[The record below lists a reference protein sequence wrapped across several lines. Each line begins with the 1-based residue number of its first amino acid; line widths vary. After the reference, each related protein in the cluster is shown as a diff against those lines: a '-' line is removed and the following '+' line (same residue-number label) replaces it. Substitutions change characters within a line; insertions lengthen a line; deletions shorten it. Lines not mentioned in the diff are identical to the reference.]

1 MRNWNELLEKEI
13 ETIKKIAS
21 IVSPFLP
28 YKNEWVCK
36 TLFGALK
43 EIILF
48 PMDEKDLIIENL
60 DKMLCILGLKNEY
73 ELTEKQREERSAVVY
88 NYLLL
93 STFRIPLFIL
103 EKEGEDRFSKIIEK
117 AILEVRNKFF
127 GEFFEENSSRLGN
140 EIYSKIFNFE
150 IECGSDIKDFIH
162 EEFFKY
168 IGSNDHY
175 AGYIHEISKQIH
187 LALWKEINE
196 DMLIDEIK
204 KLFDEIVD
212 MIIVNILVFLNQI
225 IKDEDIE
232 KILFPII
239 KGGKKNETI

>member
-13 ETIKKIAS
+13 ETVKKIAS

-36 TLFGALK
+36 TLFFFLK
-43 EIILF
+43 DIFVAPRE
-48 PMDEKDLIIENL
+48 EKELIIEDL
-60 DKMLCILGLKNEY
+60 DRMLHVLGLKNEN
-73 ELTEKQREERSAVVY
+73 ELTEEQRKERSAIIY

-93 STFRIPLFIL
+93 SIFRIPLFIL
-103 EKEGEDRFSKIIEK
+103 EKEGEDRFSEVIEE

-127 GEFFEENSSRLGN
+127 GEFFEENSSRLGD

-150 IECGSDIKDFIH
+150 IKDGSDIEDFIH

-175 AGYIHEISKQIH
+175 AGYIHEISNQIH

-196 DMLIDEIK
+196 DMLIEEIRI
-204 KLFDEIVD
+204 LFDEIVD
-212 MIIVNILVFLNQI
+212 IIVGNIPNFLNQI
-225 IKDEDIE
+225 VKDEDIE

-239 KGGKKNETI
+239 KGGEEK

>member
-36 TLFGALK
+36 TLFSFLK
-43 EIILF
+43 DIITL
-48 PMDEKDLIIENL
+48 PHNEGELIIENL
-60 DKMLCILGLKNEY
+60 DRLLHILELENEN
-73 ELTEKQREERSAVVY
+73 ELTEEQKEEKTAIVY

-93 STFRIPLFIL
+93 SIFRIPLFIL
-103 EKEGEDRFSKIIEK
+103 EKEGKDRFSEVIEE

-150 IECGSDIKDFIH
+150 IECGSDIEDFIY

-175 AGYIHEISKQIH
+175 AGYIHEISNQIH

-196 DMLIDEIK
+196 DMLIEEIRI
-204 KLFDEIVD
+204 LFDEIVD
-212 MIIVNILVFLNQI
+212 IIVWNIPNFLNQI
-225 IKDEDIE
+225 VKDEDIE

-239 KGGKKNETI
+239 KGGEEK

>member
-1 MRNWNELLEKEI
+1 MRNWNELLEKEK

-21 IVSPFLP
+21 IASPFLP

-36 TLFGALK
+36 TLFGTLK
-43 EIILF
+43 EIF
-48 PMDEKDLIIENL
+48 VAPCDEKDLIIENL
-60 DKMLCILGLKNEY
+60 DRMLCILGLKNEY
-73 ELTEKQREERSAVVY
+73 ELTEEQRKERSAVVY

-93 STFRIPLFIL
+93 SIFRIPLFIL
-103 EKEGEDRFSKIIEK
+103 EKDGEDRFSKIIEE
-117 AILEVRNKFF
+117 AILEVKNKFF

-140 EIYSKIFNFE
+140 EIYSKTFNFE
-150 IECGSDIKDFIH
+150 IECGSDIEDFIY

-175 AGYIHEISKQIH
+175 AGYIYEISKQIH

-196 DMLIDEIK
+196 DMLIEEIRM
-204 KLFDEIVD
+204 LFDEIVD
-212 MIIVNILVFLNQI
+212 IIVGNILVFLNPI
-225 IKDEDIE
+225 VKDEDIE

-239 KGGKKNETI
+239 KGGDEK